1 MNKYK
6 VIWTR
11 TSKNDLE
18 RIIGYIAER
27 DSIAA
32 ASKIYKKI
40 KAGAL
45 NIENYPKKGK
55 IVPELSK
62 HNIIS
67 YHEHII
73 PPWRIIYRI
82 ENQIVYILAII
93 DGRRNIEDILMDRF
107 MNL

>member
-6 VIWTR
+6 VKWTK

-27 DSIAA
+27 DSVST

-40 KAGAL
+40 KDCAG

-67 YHEHII
+67 YFEHII
-73 PPWRIIYRI
+73 LPWRIVYRI
-82 ENQIVYILAII
+82 ENEIVYILAVI

-107 MNL
+107 IYR